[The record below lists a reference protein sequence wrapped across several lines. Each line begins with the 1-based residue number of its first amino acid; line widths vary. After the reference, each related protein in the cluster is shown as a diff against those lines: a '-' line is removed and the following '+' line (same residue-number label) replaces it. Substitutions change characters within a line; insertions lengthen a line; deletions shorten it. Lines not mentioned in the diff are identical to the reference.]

1 MSFHSGF
8 YWYILSEY
16 DGFGNFMCR
25 FDEYSIVFIFFR
37 VVYSYRLFEFVCLPA
52 WLISPLPV
60 RAARQRV
67 GCEYA
72 GNQFAFRMM
81 LLFLA
86 RTYDCA
92 LALGMLAQAQWLY
105 QVCCM
110 RLRCTEICL
119 YESYAS
125 IKTASY
131 TGYSNAFSIDA
142 IVRVPHGQ
150 GSKPHPSTVLLHHLA
165 RGIYFTGGPTS
176 GPCHSP

>member
-1 MSFHSGF
+1 M
-8 YWYILSEY
+8 
-16 DGFGNFMCR
+16 R
-25 FDEYSIVFIFFR
+25 
-37 VVYSYRLFEFVCLPA
+37 LPA

-165 RGIYFTGGPTS
+165 RGNHFTAGAMSESLSLTLNQFEFVVGYRLSTQSFLCAYLSSGEMFFVRRLAGPR
-176 GPCHSP
+176 HISPAEV